1 MPVRFVHC
9 ESPQDV
15 ADAVAGGAAEVGIS
29 DLPARVVA
37 LLALAAERGAAAEPT
52 QPASSGAAHSRRW
65 VSQ

>member
-37 LLALAAERGAAAEPT
+37 LLAAAERGAAAEPT